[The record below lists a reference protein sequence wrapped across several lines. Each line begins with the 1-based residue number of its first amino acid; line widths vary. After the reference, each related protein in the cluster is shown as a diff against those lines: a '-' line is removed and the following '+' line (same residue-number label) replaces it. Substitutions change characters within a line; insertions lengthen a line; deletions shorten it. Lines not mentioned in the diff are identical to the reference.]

1 MTETILDPKYSPTE
15 AAHQLA
21 LELVRSS
28 GEALF
33 KDRSVSRE
41 NGEKAAEFVIAFEEK
56 ITAYYRSLK

>member
-1 MTETILDPKYSPTE
+1 MTEKTLDPKHSPTE
-15 AAHQLA
+15 AAHHLA
-21 LELVRSS
+21 VELVRSS

-41 NGEKAAEFVIAFEEK
+41 NGQKAADFVIAFEEK